1 MKLPPQLLPLSS
13 KVDWCEENYQML
25 SFIAEFWNTTR
36 NSFNLNALFS
46 MFVFS
51 KFMKSNIIFLIIP
64 PIMMIK
70 FKQYGEVMD
79 MPVNVV
85 WE

>member
-1 MKLPPQLLPLSS
+1 
-13 KVDWCEENYQML
+13 
-25 SFIAEFWNTTR
+25 
-36 NSFNLNALFS
+36 
-46 MFVFS
+46 
-51 KFMKSNIIFLIIP
+51 MKSNIIFLIIP